1 MSIAR
6 ERLIALAALVFS
18 VLVMATSVE
27 IGRDAIASVLSG
39 LTAYGITAVFGALAL
54 SVGLRKI
61 WKASKIVLTVAVI
74 IALVLFGV
82 GKAVAEVV
90 S

>member
-1 MSIAR
+1 VTVAR

-18 VLVMATSVE
+18 VLVMATSVD
-27 IGRDAIASVLSG
+27 IGRNAIEAALSG
-39 LTAYGITAVFGALAL
+39 LTAYGTVVVLAALGL

-61 WKASKIVLTVAVI
+61 WKASKTVLAVAVV
-74 IALVLFGV
+74 IALVLFGM
-82 GKAVAEVV
+82 GKAVAEVM

>member
-27 IGRDAIASVLSG
+27 IGRNAIESALSG
-39 LTAYGITAVFGALAL
+39 LTAYGTVALFGALAL
-54 SVGLRKI
+54 SVGLRKV
-61 WKASKIVLTVAVI
+61 WKASKTLLAVAVV
-74 IALVLFGV
+74 IALVLFGM
-82 GKAVAEVV
+82 GKALAEVV

>member
-1 MSIAR
+1 MTIAR

-18 VLVMATSVE
+18 MLVMATSVE
-27 IGRDAIASVLSG
+27 IGRNAIEAALSG
-39 LTAYGITAVFGALAL
+39 LTAYGTVVMLAALAL
-54 SVGLRKI
+54 SVGLGKI
-61 WKASKIVLTVAVI
+61 WTASKAVLTIAVL
-74 IALVLFGV
+74 IALVLFGM

>member
-1 MSIAR
+1 VSIAR
-6 ERLIALAALVFS
+6 ERLIALASLVFS

-27 IGRDAIASVLSG
+27 IGRNAIAAALSG
-39 LTAYGITAVFGALAL
+39 LTAYGTVALVGALAL

-61 WKASKIVLTVAVI
+61 WKASKTVLTAAVV
-74 IALVLFGV
+74 IALVLFGM
-82 GKAVAEVV
+82 GKALAEVV

>member
-1 MSIAR
+1 VSIAR

-27 IGRDAIASVLSG
+27 IGRNAIESALSG
-39 LTAYGITAVFGALAL
+39 LTAYGTVALFGALAL
-54 SVGLRKI
+54 SVGLRKV
-61 WKASKIVLTVAVI
+61 WKASKTVLAVAVV
-74 IALVLFGV
+74 IALVLFGM
-82 GKAVAEVV
+82 GKALAEVV

>member
-6 ERLIALAALVFS
+6 ERFIALAALVFS

-27 IGRDAIASVLSG
+27 IGRNAIAAALSG
-39 LTAYGITAVFGALAL
+39 LTAYGTVAVFGALAL
-54 SVGLRKI
+54 SVGIRKI
-61 WKASKIVLTVAVI
+61 WKASKTMLVGAVV
-74 IALVLFGV
+74 IALALFGM
-82 GKAVAEVV
+82 GKAVVEVL

>member
-27 IGRDAIASVLSG
+27 IGRNAIESALSG
-39 LTAYGITAVFGALAL
+39 VTAYGTVAVFGALAL

-61 WKASKIVLTVAVI
+61 WKASKTVLAVAVV
-74 IALVLFGV
+74 IALVLFGM
-82 GKAVAEVV
+82 GKALAEVV

>member
-1 MSIAR
+1 MTIAR

-18 VLVMATSVE
+18 VLVMATSVD
-27 IGRDAIASVLSG
+27 IGHNVADAALSG
-39 LTAYGITAVFGALAL
+39 LTAYGTVVVLTALGL

-61 WKASKIVLTVAVI
+61 WKASKTMLAVAVV
-74 IALVLFGV
+74 IALVLFGM
-82 GKAVAEVV
+82 GKAVAEVM

>member
-6 ERLIALAALVFS
+6 ERIVALAALVFS
-18 VLVMATSVE
+18 LLITATSVE
-27 IGRDAIASVLSG
+27 IGRDAIESALSG
-39 LTAYGITAVFGALAL
+39 LTAYGTVAVLGALAL
-54 SVGLRKI
+54 SVGLRKV
-61 WKASKIVLTVAVI
+61 WKASKTVLTAAVV
-74 IALVLFGV
+74 IALVLVGM

>member
-6 ERLIALAALVFS
+6 ERLIAAAALVFS
-18 VLVMATSVE
+18 VLVTVTSVE
-27 IGRDAIASVLSG
+27 IGRNAIASTLSG
-39 LTAYGITAVFGALAL
+39 LTAYGTVAVLGALAL

-61 WKASKIVLTVAVI
+61 WKASKTMLTVAVV
-74 IALVLFGV
+74 IALVLFGM
-82 GKAVAEVV
+82 GKALAEVV